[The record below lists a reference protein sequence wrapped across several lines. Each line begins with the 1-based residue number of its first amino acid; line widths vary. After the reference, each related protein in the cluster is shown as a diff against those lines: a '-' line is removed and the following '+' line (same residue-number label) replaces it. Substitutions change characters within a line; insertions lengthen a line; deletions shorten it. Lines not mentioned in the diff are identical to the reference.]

1 MKTNFFYLYIS
12 CLFLLGTALFG
23 SCQDDDD
30 FTTSSTS
37 KLTFE
42 ADTIRFDT
50 VITTIGSSTKR
61 FKVFNQNDKGLHIS
75 SVELESG
82 GASGFRVNVDGHSSA
97 QLSDIE
103 ILKKDSI
110 FIFAEVTLP
119 IQGSNFPEYV
129 SDKLIF
135 NLESGVRQE
144 IVLEAYGQDAT
155 FLHAP
160 RYSSDTELSNER
172 PYIIYD
178 SLVVDAG
185 ATLTIPEGTIL
196 MFHQG
201 AYMGVHGTVECN
213 GTLEHQITFRGD
225 RTDKIFSY
233 LPYDRMDAQ
242 WDGVILYP
250 ESSNNVFDYVDIH
263 GGKYGIDCPLST
275 SNDYKLFL
283 HNSMIHNVSG
293 DGLRC
298 YYCIGQVLNSQ
309 ISNAGNYCVNLIG
322 GSYNFVHTTIAQFYP
337 WSSHETALY
346 FTNVVNDTIYPL
358 EQANFYN
365 CLITGASTDEIVGNR
380 LENSD
385 ASFNV
390 IFNKCLINV
399 KITGKEPED
408 ILNIFSNSVNET
420 GNTKDWK
427 KDKDGV
433 FSDDIIWGAKN
444 FLTIDHEIFNYDFG
458 LSDKSN
464 ARGIG
469 DGKYVDYCPTDRN
482 GVARPTENPD
492 VGCYQF
498 VEKVDSKQ

>member
-178 SLVVDAG
+178 S
-185 ATLTIPEGTIL
+185 
-196 MFHQG
+196 
-201 AYMGVHGTVECN
+201 
-213 GTLEHQITFRGD
+213 
-225 RTDKIFSY
+225 
-233 LPYDRMDAQ
+233 
-242 WDGVILYP
+242 
-250 ESSNNVFDYVDIH
+250 
-263 GGKYGIDCPLST
+263 
-275 SNDYKLFL
+275 
-283 HNSMIHNVSG
+283 
-293 DGLRC
+293 
-298 YYCIGQVLNSQ
+298 
-309 ISNAGNYCVNLIG
+309 
-322 GSYNFVHTTIAQFYP
+322 
-337 WSSHETALY
+337 
-346 FTNVVNDTIYPL
+346 
-358 EQANFYN
+358 
-365 CLITGASTDEIVGNR
+365 
-380 LENSD
+380 
-385 ASFNV
+385 
-390 IFNKCLINV
+390 
-399 KITGKEPED
+399 
-408 ILNIFSNSVNET
+408 
-420 GNTKDWK
+420 
-427 KDKDGV
+427 
-433 FSDDIIWGAKN
+433 
-444 FLTIDHEIFNYDFG
+444 
-458 LSDKSN
+458 
-464 ARGIG
+464 
-469 DGKYVDYCPTDRN
+469 RN
-482 GVARPTENPD
+482 
-492 VGCYQF
+492 
-498 VEKVDSKQ
+498 